1 MSGPIDWR
9 QVADDLDAHGW
20 ADLGRLVTDAEIA
33 ALQALYPEERPWRS
47 HVRMQRH
54 GFGQGEYKYFA
65 DPLPEPVARLR
76 SDLYPP
82 LAAIADRWEERLG
95 SARRFPSSHAALREL
110 CRSHGQTR
118 PTPLLLKYAAG
129 DYNCL
134 HQDVYGPACFPL
146 QVVVLLTD
154 PAAFA
159 GGELVLVEQRP
170 RQQSRAEVVP
180 LAAGRGVVFAVDQR
194 PRQGSRGTH
203 RVRQRH
209 GVSRIHRGERMT
221 LGIIFHDAA

>member
-1 MSGPIDWR
+1 MSGVIDWQR
-9 QVADDLDAHGW
+9 VAGDLDANGW
-20 ADLGRLVTDAEIA
+20 ADLGPLVTDAEMRE
-33 ALQALYPEERPWRS
+33 LEALYPEDRPWRS

-65 DPLPEPVARLR
+65 DPLPEPVQRLR
-76 SDLYPP
+76 AGLYPP

-95 SARRFPSSHAALREL
+95 SARRFPPDHAALREL

-118 PTPLLLKYAAG
+118 PTPLVLKYVAG

-146 QVVVLLTD
+146 QVVILLSD
-154 PAAFA
+154 PATFT

-170 RQQSRAEVVP
+170 RRQSRAEVVP
-180 LAAGRGVVFAVDQR
+180 MARGRGVVFAVDQR
-194 PRQGSRGTH
+194 PRQGSRGAH

-209 GVSRIHRGERMT
+209 GVSRIHEGERMT
-221 LGIIFHDAA
+221 LGIVFHDAA

>member
-1 MSGPIDWR
+1 VSGVIDWQR
-9 QVADDLDAHGW
+9 VAGDLDANGW
-20 ADLGRLVTDAEIA
+20 ADLGPLVTDAEMRE
-33 ALQALYPEERPWRS
+33 LEALYPEDRPWRS

-65 DPLPEPVARLR
+65 DPLPEPVQRLR
-76 SDLYPP
+76 AGLYPP

-95 SARRFPSSHAALREL
+95 SARRFPPEHAALREL

-118 PTPLLLKYAAG
+118 PTPLVLKYVAG

-134 HQDVYGPACFPL
+134 HQDVYGAACFPL
-146 QVVVLLTD
+146 QVVILLSD
-154 PAAFA
+154 PATFT

-180 LAAGRGVVFAVDQR
+180 MARGRGVVFAVDQR
-194 PRQGSRGTH
+194 PRQGSRGAH

>member
-1 MSGPIDWR
+1 MTAAIDWQR
-9 QVADDLDAHGW
+9 VAGDLDAHGW
-20 ADLGRLVTDAEIA
+20 ADLGPLLTDAEMHE
-33 ALQALYPEERPWRS
+33 LQALYPADRPWRS

-65 DPLPEPVARLR
+65 DPLPEPVRRLR
-76 SDLYPP
+76 AGLYPP
-82 LAAIADRWEERLG
+82 LAAIADGWEERLG
-95 SARRFPSSHAALREL
+95 STRRFPPDHAALREL
-110 CRSHGQTR
+110 CRAHGQTR
-118 PTPLLLKYAAG
+118 PTPLVLKYTAG

-146 QVVVLLTD
+146 QVVVLLSD
-154 PAAFA
+154 PATFS

-180 LAAGRGVVFAVDQR
+180 LAAGRGIVFAVDQR

-209 GVSRIHRGERMT
+209 GVSRIRKGERMT

>member
-1 MSGPIDWR
+1 
-9 QVADDLDAHGW
+9 
-20 ADLGRLVTDAEIA
+20 
-33 ALQALYPEERPWRS
+33 
-47 HVRMQRH
+47 MQRH

-65 DPLPEPVARLR
+65 DPLPEPVQRLR
-76 SDLYPP
+76 AGLYPP

-95 SARRFPSSHAALREL
+95 SARRFPPDHAALREL
-110 CRSHGQTR
+110 CRAHGQTR
-118 PTPLLLKYAAG
+118 PTPLVLKYAAG

-146 QVVVLLTD
+146 QVVILLSD
-154 PAAFA
+154 PATFA

-180 LAAGRGVVFAVDQR
+180 MAPGRGVVFAVDQR
-194 PRQGSRGTH
+194 PRQGRSGTH

-209 GVSRIHRGERMT
+209 GVSRIHEGERMT